1 MAAQHHYTPHPGH
14 AQVTPKG
21 YPPPPHG
28 QMGYP
33 QHPQHQQ
40 AYSPTTPL
48 SAHSPDQAQYYQQWQ
63 QYYQC
68 QQGNHQGNHY
78 HQGLPYYQQ
87 VYTAP
92 HGQVTGY
99 PHDSQTPSQA
109 SVQASQYTGGTQMY
123 QSQLTSTSATPVQFN
138 QQSFDNK
145 ATAYPDQQN
154 QSSASIKSR
163 STPSSPRKAQL
174 VDYEVEEDDLDSL
187 DVPDLPQTTLDFAN
201 ASQQP
206 VNLIG
211 HPLPGNFIVADALAP
226 FPEPE
231 PHHKGCCR
239 SKYQYD
245 AGHEACLENIK
256 DSKYWDKEHAD
267 DVAFSDP
274 PADGK
279 IIPVDEILM
288 TIRQRHAHPELSD
301 ELTRDSRSQSRTVSM
316 NPDSLEV
323 KITLDRMER
332 ELAETK
338 AKLQAKLDKGR
349 GASSMH
355 TSPLQSEQP
364 PLRNH
369 EVKEEYQTPP
379 QSATFEKPIKSEHDT
394 EDVLLALGVTGAPK
408 PVTPTSGPDQFTG
421 HGSPNNIRLSRTR
434 SSSRADMWVHFPYYA
449 GTGDPA
455 DLLPVLVE
463 ISIEYSPTLIK

>member
-1 MAAQHHYTPHPGH
+1 
-14 AQVTPKG
+14 
-21 YPPPPHG
+21 
-28 QMGYP
+28 
-33 QHPQHQQ
+33 
-40 AYSPTTPL
+40 
-48 SAHSPDQAQYYQQWQ
+48 
-63 QYYQC
+63 
-68 QQGNHQGNHY
+68 
-78 HQGLPYYQQ
+78 
-87 VYTAP
+87 
-92 HGQVTGY
+92 
-99 PHDSQTPSQA
+99 
-109 SVQASQYTGGTQMY
+109 MY

-138 QQSFDNK
+138 QQSFNNK
-145 ATAYPDQQN
+145 ATAYSDQQT

-163 STPSSPRKAQL
+163 STPSSPPKAQL
-174 VDYEVEEDDLDSL
+174 VDYEVEDDDLDSL

-206 VNLIG
+206 VNLIS
-211 HPLPGNFIVADALAP
+211 HPLPGNSIVADALAP
-226 FPEPE
+226 FPEPA

-245 AGHEACLENIK
+245 AGHETCLENIK

-267 DVAFSDP
+267 DVAFSDL

-279 IIPVDEILM
+279 VIPVDEVLL

-301 ELTRDSRSQSRTVSM
+301 ELKRDSRSQSRTISM
-316 NPDSLEV
+316 NQDSLEV

-338 AKLQAKLDKGR
+338 AKLQARLEKGR

-355 TSPLQSEQP
+355 TSPLQSVKSEQP
-364 PLRNH
+364 PLRDH

-394 EDVLLALGVTGAPK
+394 EDVLAALGVTGAPK
-408 PVTPTSGPDQFTG
+408 PVTPTSWPDQFTG
-421 HGSPNNIRLSRTR
+421 HGSPNEMHLSRTR
-434 SSSRADMWVHFPYYA
+434 SSSSADMWVHLPYYA
-449 GTGDPA
+449 VTGDPA

-463 ISIEYSPTLIK
+463 ISIGYCPTLIK